1 MPKNSDERPT
11 ADNRLAHEV
20 QIGEDGIS
28 QLTPYF
34 DACARRGTY
43 AALGVIQMTVDD
55 ELFRDRLPTYLTR
68 FVGRRREIAELEG
81 MLQSPGLVTVC
92 GVGGVGKTRLA
103 IEVAR
108 RRSAATVGG
117 PGAADG
123 VYWVPLTEVVGP
135 AELPVAVGLAIGLP
149 GLSGA
154 DPMAAVM
161 SALRE
166 SHALL
171 VLDNCE
177 HLAADCAELV
187 AGLRAACPN
196 LVVMATSQVALG
208 VDLEQVFAVPPLGGE
223 AHSDLRGNDA
233 TDLFIERAT
242 AVAAGYPLTAANA
255 EAIGRICRRLDGLPL
270 AIELAASWIRVLS
283 ARDLLSQLE
292 EAMQAPGSSGVGV
305 AERHRSMRAVLDG
318 SWQWLSGQDREVLA
332 GLAVF
337 VGGFTRQAAEAV
349 TGASLASLATLV
361 ERSLIQRLP
370 DTVGGTRYHVHELV
384 RSYALERLAD
394 AGQQAV
400 DAARM
405 RHFDYFVRLSDGYEE
420 SWDTPVEPE
429 LHNPLAADA
438 ANFDAAMLWA
448 LDHADPERALRI
460 MDTMAAFWLYSST
473 SFTTRRDS
481 LVRALALPWNP
492 CGPAA
497 IRTRAKA
504 LNQRAFHLAPDDP
517 SAATALFT
525 EGLALMQ
532 QAGDQAGVAASLRG
546 CATVCAQTGDAAGA
560 RRYSMEARAICRAVG
575 DRQGELW
582 CRFGLAWAAFVAG
595 DFAEA
600 RALFTEAKA
609 GFEGQNAPFGA
620 YASLVWLA
628 DLSRVEGNWAAAV
641 EAYRQALDRIRA
653 HRFTVHGVDLLDS
666 LALAAAALGHF
677 EASARL
683 FGAAESWFDTHGAEI
698 RTAFDKDAHHQA
710 VRTVRFRLGDDA
722 WAQAHTAGRRLTSA
736 QALELAEEVIH
747 ELTVALN
754 VRQVGL
760 TDRELEV
767 LQLLR
772 LGLGNA
778 DIADRLVLS
787 QRTVHSHVRSIFT
800 KLGVTTRTAAVHEA
814 TRLNL
819 I

>member
-1 MPKNSDERPT
+1 MPAP
-11 ADNRLAHEV
+11 
-20 QIGEDGIS
+20 G
-28 QLTPYF
+28 
-34 DACARRGTY
+34 GTY
-43 AALGVIQMTVDD
+43 AALGVTQMTVDS

-68 FVGRRREIAELEG
+68 FVGRKRDIGELEG
-81 MLQSPGLVTVC
+81 LLQSPGLVTVC
-92 GVGGVGKTRLA
+92 GVGGMGKTRLA

-108 RRSAATVGG
+108 RRSASTVPG
-117 PGAADG
+117 PGMDG
-123 VYWVPLTEVVGP
+123 VYWVPLTGVVGS

-154 DPMAAVM
+154 DPLGAVM

-166 SHALL
+166 AHALL

-187 AGLRAACPN
+187 AGLLTACPH
-196 LVVMATSQVALG
+196 LVVMATSQVALE

-223 AHSDLRGNDA
+223 AHGDLRRTDA

-242 AVAAGYPLTAANA
+242 AVATGYPLTAANA
-255 EAIGRICRRLDGLPL
+255 EAIGQICRRLDGLPL

-292 EAMQAPGSSGVGV
+292 EAMQAPGSSGLGV
-305 AERHRSMRAVLDG
+305 AERHRSVRAVLDG
-318 SWQWLSGQDREVLA
+318 SWQWLRDQDRSVLA

-349 TGASLASLATLV
+349 TGATLATLATLV

-405 RHFDYFVRLSDGYEE
+405 RHFDYFVQLSDGYEQ
-420 SWDTPVEPE
+420 SWDTPIEPE
-429 LHNPLAADA
+429 LRNPLAADA

-448 LDHADPERALRI
+448 LDQGDAERALRI
-460 MDTMAAFWLYSST
+460 VDAMFAFWLYSST
-473 SFTTRRDS
+473 SFATRRDR
-481 LVRALALPWNP
+481 LLRALALPWNP
-492 CGPAA
+492 SGPAA

-504 LNQRAFHLAPDDP
+504 LNQRAFHVAPDDP
-517 SAATALFT
+517 TAATALFT

-560 RRYSMEARAICRAVG
+560 RRYSMEARTICRAVG

-582 CRFGLAWAAFVAG
+582 GCFGLARAAFVAG

-600 RALFTEAKA
+600 TKLFTEAKA
-609 GFEGQNAPFGA
+609 GFEGQNALFGA

-628 DLSRVEGNWAAAV
+628 DLSRVEGHWAAAV
-641 EAYRQALDRIRA
+641 KAYRQALDRMRA
-653 HRFTVHGVDLLDS
+653 HRFTVHGVDLLDG

-683 FGAAESWFDTHGAEI
+683 FGAAASWFDTHGAEI
-698 RTAFDKDAHHQA
+698 RTALDKDALDQA
-710 VRTVRFRLGDDA
+710 VRTLRFRLGDNA
-722 WAQAHTAGRRLTSA
+722 WAQAYAGGRGLTFA

-747 ELTVALN
+747 ELAVALDR
-754 VRQVGL
+754 RQVGL
-760 TDRELEV
+760 TGRELEV

-772 LGLGNA
+772 LGLANA

-787 QRTVHSHVRSIFT
+787 QRTVHAHVRSIFT

-814 TRLNL
+814 TRLHL